1 MAVVVGAVRVATG
14 LGGMADAEMHFATAI
29 EMADANGDDGDTLDD
44 LLTARVGSPNAARA
58 IAAGRP
64 GDEEDGDVPED
75 LDVGDGDDGSVPCC
89 QETGPC
95 RWDAVC
101 RAHVPT
107 WERSHGGESYLGW
120 LRRNGQVVPKWLEG
134 EAKPGQRGSGAAK
147 AAAAVPVEPI
157 EEDDEVAG
165 LLLGEGG
172 DADALAEVAGR
183 VAADAVPEP
192 LGDESMLPLDSDDDE
207 GAGDDPLRD
216 PVLVAAMESGERAR
230 ANTVGALE
238 LDEAV

>member
-1 MAVVVGAVRVATG
+1 MRAATG
-14 LGGMADAEMHFATAI
+14 TIGGMADSEMHIATAA
-29 EMADANGDDGDTLDD
+29 EMADASGDDGDTLDD
-44 LLTARVGSPNAARA
+44 LLAARVGSPNAARA

-75 LDVGDGDDGSVPCC
+75 LGVGDGDDGSAPCC

-107 WERSHGGESYLGW
+107 WERSHGESYLGW
-120 LRRNGQVVPKWLEG
+120 LRRNGQMVPSWLEG
-134 EAKPGQRGSGAAK
+134 DARPGQRGSGAAK
-147 AAAAVPVEPI
+147 AAAAVAVEPD
-157 EEDDEVAG
+157 EEDDDVAG

-207 GAGDDPLRD
+207 GGGDDPLRD
-216 PVLVAAMESGERAR
+216 PVLAAAMESGERAR
-230 ANTVGALE
+230 ANAAGALE
-238 LDEAV
+238 LDEGV

>member
-1 MAVVVGAVRVATG
+1 
-14 LGGMADAEMHFATAI
+14 MADAEMHFASAA

-44 LLTARVGSPNAARA
+44 LLAARVGSPTAARA

-64 GDEEDGDVPED
+64 VDGEDGDDTED
-75 LDVGDGDDGSVPCC
+75 LGVCDGDDGSAPCC

-120 LRRNGQVVPKWLEG
+120 LRRNGQVVPSWLEG
-134 EAKPGQRGSGAAK
+134 DARPGQRGSGAAK
-147 AAAAVPVEPI
+147 AAAAVAVEPDE
-157 EEDDEVAG
+157 EEDDVAG

-207 GAGDDPLRD
+207 VGGDDPLRD
-216 PVLVAAMESGERAR
+216 PVLAAAMESGERAR
-230 ANTVGALE
+230 ANAAGVLD
-238 LDEAV
+238 LDEGV